1 MTKEHLTTAVQATK
15 DETRAA
21 LETVLA
27 ELNKGQRKKLAN
39 NPTVAALLARYGVE
53 IEEA

>member
-21 LETVLA
+21 LEAALA
-27 ELNKGQRKKLAN
+27 ALNNGQRKKLAKD
-39 NPTVAALLARYGVE
+39 PTVAALLERYGVE
-53 IEEA
+53 VDA

>member
-1 MTKEHLTTAVQATK
+1 MTNVTKEHLTAAVQATK

-27 ELNKGQRKKLAN
+27 ALNNGQRKKLAKD
-39 NPTVAALLARYGVE
+39 PAVAALLERYGME
-53 IEEA
+53 G